1 MAKSGLSFATPLP
14 QSSRSEV
21 LEWHFPKP
29 YQYTLIG
36 KSRAAWHTSFVIPQ
50 LNLLLDAGLV
60 VNDLRPKHIVLT
72 HTHSDHCLLA
82 PAFTKREDPPDI
94 ILPTECRKLFDDYVL
109 AKTLLNR
116 GGTYTGADAESL
128 GLKVDG
134 QGIDAD
140 GRTEGER
147 AFLGTHNTIPVKPGD
162 TLPLR
167 KVKNMTVSVFK
178 CDHNVPSVGYLFS
191 TTNHKLKPEY
201 TSLPGPEIKKL
212 RQSGVEITAPVTTP
226 VFAFLGDGTATTLA
240 AEPEWLKQ
248 EVAVVITEC
257 SFLLGLVFRTDSAES
272 VLNHLHRFQSDHFGH
287 QLASDFIM
295 VQTRSTST
303 SQSEDLSGSIHLESK
318 QEKPKAAEPTL
329 DYLLDVCQ
337 PNGAVY
343 QGPEIAFE
351 IPDVEIPDD
360 ESQWINLSA
369 NSDSGYAEG
378 QEDGQKEH
386 LKRRHFKENGCH
398 RCGLYLE
405 SNQALQDH
413 LRSLDICPVKV
424 ILPQMGFMTQIQSE
438 EISKKR
444 QVHTIPLLQ
453 RWKEIYLILF
463 PDADED
469 TIPGPY
475 FEATETSNGLSNI
488 FDPQEYECFL
498 KRHLPARILMN
509 LNREFQIISDRAKAK
524 LAEMLQEES
533 LEVLKAYVLQKGGS
547 SSQTLQT
554 DSSGSELLDTGAID
568 NGLFDNIEALGDEG
582 QDAFDFSFLE
592 AYCQQVDKEG
602 SEQADSGYG
611 PSVL

>member
-1 MAKSGLSFATPLP
+1 MAKSALSFATPLP

-94 ILPTECRKLFDDYVL
+94 ILPAECRKLFDDYVL

-116 GGTYTGADAESL
+116 GGTYTGDDAESL

-134 QGIDAD
+134 RGIDAD

-257 SFLLGLVFRTDSAES
+257 SFLYDKHDAQAEKTKHTKWKDLEK
-272 VLNHLHRFQSDHFGH
+272 VVRKWPKTTFILIHF
-287 QLASDFIM
+287 SMRYSNKDI
-295 VQTRSTST
+295 
-303 SQSEDLSGSIHLESK
+303 
-318 QEKPKAAEPTL
+318 
-329 DYLLDVCQ
+329 
-337 PNGAVY
+337 
-343 QGPEIAFE
+343 
-351 IPDVEIPDD
+351 VE
-360 ESQWINLSA
+360 
-369 NSDSGYAEG
+369 
-378 QEDGQKEH
+378 
-386 LKRRHFKENGCH
+386 F
-398 RCGLYLE
+398 
-405 SNQALQDH
+405 
-413 LRSLDICPVKV
+413 
-424 ILPQMGFMTQIQSE
+424 F
-438 EISKKR
+438 
-444 QVHTIPLLQ
+444 
-453 RWKEIYLILF
+453 
-463 PDADED
+463 
-469 TIPGPY
+469 
-475 FEATETSNGLSNI
+475 NGLEDPPTNI
-488 FDPQEYECFL
+488 
-498 KRHLPARILMN
+498 
-509 LNREFQIISDRAKAK
+509 
-524 LAEMLQEES
+524 
-533 LEVLKAYVLQKGGS
+533 VVW
-547 SSQTLQT
+547 
-554 DSSGSELLDTGAID
+554 
-568 NGLFDNIEALGDEG
+568 
-582 QDAFDFSFLE
+582 
-592 AYCQQVDKEG
+592 
-602 SEQADSGYG
+602 ADGE
-611 PSVL
+611 PE